1 MLTTI
6 ELPRKLYMMTKAL
19 NLGLDA
25 ASDSS
30 LSFRENPEKTERI
43 NSKSE
48 NVSAYSPQRTAEI
61 DHDIK
66 YSYPDEI
73 QTYRK

>member
-1 MLTTI
+1 
-6 ELPRKLYMMTKAL
+6 MMTKAL

-48 NVSAYSPQRTAEI
+48 NVSAYAPQRTAEI
-61 DHDIK
+61 DHDIFFSK
-66 YSYPDEI
+66 KVE
-73 QTYRK
+73 T